1 MPEKIVID
9 PLTRIEGHLA
19 IEASVDGGRIQ
30 EARVVGSLYRGFEQI
45 LAGREPQDAIPIT
58 QRICGVCPVSHAV
71 TSAQCLDRALGVMPT
86 ENGRIIRNLIQGA
99 NYIQSHIVHFY
110 HLSLVDFVRGPQA
123 PPFVPRYENDY
134 RMPEQAEKQLVSHYL
149 QALQA
154 RLKAHEMA
162 AIFAGKIPH
171 VASIVPGGVTVP
183 ATVDKVTAF
192 LWRLNEVQEFIDN
205 VYLADVMTVAR
216 VYRDYADMGAGPRN
230 LLSFGVFDLDGEPDV
245 TKRKRLFR
253 MGRVKDGKL
262 LPVDPAQITE
272 DTRFGWYEGDG
283 AQPPAKG
290 ETRPAPSKQD
300 AYSWLKAPRYGGDP
314 YEVGPL
320 ARVMVALLD
329 GSLPELAAAA
339 DSALKDLGFERR
351 HLYSVTGRHLAR
363 ALEAQVLARAMRKW
377 LLEIK
382 PNQPTAADFK
392 VPKQAEGFGLWEAPR
407 GALGHWIRIEDR
419 KIAQYQAVVPTT
431 WNGSPRDGRGR
442 PGPIEAA
449 LHGVAVKDA
458 KNPFEIARIVRSFDP
473 CIACAVHLATPRGEG
488 LGEFRIL

>member
-1 MPEKIVID
+1 MPAKIVMD

-19 IEASVDGGRIQ
+19 IEATVDGGRIQ
-30 EARVVGSLYRGFEQI
+30 EARVVGSLYRGFEEI
-45 LAGREPQDAIPIT
+45 LKDREPQDAIPIT

-71 TSAQCLDRALGVMPT
+71 ASAQCLDQALGVMPT
-86 ENGRIIRNLIQGA
+86 DNGRIIRNLIQGA
-99 NYIQSHIVHFY
+99 NFLQSHIVHFY
-110 HLSLVDFVRGPQA
+110 QLSLPDFVRGPQV

-134 RMPEQAEKQLVSHYL
+134 RMPEQAERQLVSHYL

-192 LWRLNEVQEFIDN
+192 LWRLNELQDFIDN
-205 VYLADVMTVAR
+205 VYLPDVMTVAR
-216 VYRDYADMGAGPRN
+216 VYRDCAELGAGPRN
-230 LLSFGVFDLDGEPDV
+230 LLSFGVFDLDNEPDV
-245 TKRKRLFR
+245 AKRKRLFR
-253 MGRVKDGKL
+253 MGRVKDGRL
-262 LPVDPAQITE
+262 LPLDPAQITE
-272 DTRFGWYEGDG
+272 DTRYGWYEGDG
-283 AQPPAKG
+283 ALPPAKG
-290 ETRPAPSKQD
+290 ETRPAPSKKD
-300 AYSWLKAPRYGGDP
+300 AYSWLKAPRYGGEP

-329 GSLPELAAAA
+329 GSLPELTTETEA
-339 DSALKDLGFERR
+339 ALKELGFQRR

-363 ALEAQVLARAMRKW
+363 ALEAKVIARAMRQW
-377 LLEIK
+377 LLEIR
-382 PNQPTAADFK
+382 PNQPTATDFK
-392 VPKQAEGFGLWEAPR
+392 VPKKAEGAGLWEAPR

-419 KIAQYQAVVPTT
+419 KIARYQAVVPTT
-431 WNGSPRDGRGR
+431 WNASPRDGRGV

-449 LHGVAVKDA
+449 LLGVPVKDE

-473 CIACAVHLATPRGEG
+473 CIACAVHLATPGRDR
-488 LGEFRIL
+488 LGEFRLL